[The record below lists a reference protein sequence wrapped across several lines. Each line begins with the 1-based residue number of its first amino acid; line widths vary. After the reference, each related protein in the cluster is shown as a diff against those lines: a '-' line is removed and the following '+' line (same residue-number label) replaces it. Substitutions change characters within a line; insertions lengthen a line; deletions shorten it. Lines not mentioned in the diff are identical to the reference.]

1 MVSGNVQLTLHAL
14 TEAMHTLAASD
25 AINSQL
31 VFTHTCAHGC
41 TYSCMELH
49 TGQTVCYYICDNV
62 RVEYTFYTL
71 KLLKPFH
78 RILFKSHNSTN
89 NMCIIPL
96 HLCDPLCST
105 PSCFKLLL
113 STQHLS
119 TLSHP
124 AAPSAPLNLTFPP
137 GGVLN
142 DSIALTWLPP
152 LHPNGVVQF
161 YQLRLSTSD
170 GDVFVNT
177 TENTATEILS
187 DLILGTQYN
196 FSVRAFTVA
205 FGPFSAQ
212 LSVHT
217 ADGENHAVHDL

>member
-1 MVSGNVQLTLHAL
+1 
-14 TEAMHTLAASD
+14 
-25 AINSQL
+25 
-31 VFTHTCAHGC
+31 
-41 TYSCMELH
+41 MEFH
-49 TGQTVCYYICDNV
+49 TGQTVCYSICDTV
-62 RVEYTFYTL
+62 CVEYIIYAL
-71 KLLKPFH
+71 KLLKPFQS
-78 RILFKSHNSTN
+78 ILFKSHNSTN

-105 PSCFKLLL
+105 PSCFKFLL

-119 TLSHP
+119 TLSLH
-124 AAPSAPLNLTFPP
+124 AAPSAPFNLTFPP

-142 DSIALTWLPP
+142 DSVALTWFPP

-170 GDVFVNT
+170 GDNFVNT
-177 TENTATEILS
+177 TENTTTEILS
-187 DLILGTQYN
+187 DLTPGTQYN
-196 FSVRAFTVA
+196 ISVRAFTVD